1 MKQFTSISAALACS
15 QAIKLNSQ
23 AEIVPGIID
32 PIVDWVN
39 GAYDT
44 IGSGFEDFGD
54 IMVDDIGGFVV
65 DDIGGFVV
73 DDIPDLVVDDIGGFV
88 VNDIGDFVVDDIP
101 DFVVENADD
110 GIL

>member
-1 MKQFTSISAALACS
+1 MG
-15 QAIKLNSQ
+15 
-23 AEIVPGIID
+23 IVPGIID
-32 PIVDWVN
+32 PMVDWIN

-54 IMVDDIGGFVV
+54 IMVDDIGGFAV

-101 DFVVENADD
+101 DFVVEEVYVEALSSFSRSPSARKQPNQR
-110 GIL
+110 IE